1 MENIKSLK
9 SQFKKYVIPSVSA
22 MWVFSLYSMVDGIF
36 VSKGVGS
43 DALAA
48 VNIST
53 PYINTIFALSILF
66 STGATTIVSMTLG
79 NGDNRKANE
88 YFTLNTV
95 VLVVLSAIIIALSLL
110 NLDKLV
116 VFLGATSS
124 TITYVKEYLGTII
137 LFVGFYIVSYSL
149 EVLIKSDGYPH
160 LSTIGVTISAIT
172 NIVLDYI
179 FVLKLD
185 YGVEGAALATG
196 IARILSF
203 SFFFIHFLR
212 KKGKLQF
219 VRFKFD
225 FSIVRRILLIG
236 IPDFATEV
244 SMAVIILIFN
254 QSILKVIGEE
264 ALVSYSVIC
273 YINTLVLTTMMGISQ
288 GIQPICSYYYGKK
301 DKESVL
307 SILEMGLKS
316 VRISSI
322 IIFFV
327 VVIFTNK
334 IVSMF
339 ISNSDKELFS
349 YTVNI
354 LRIFSVSFLIMGY
367 NVIVSGFCVA
377 VDKTMLAGIVS
388 LGRGIVII
396 TLSLIIMIL
405 LFGDDGIW
413 ISTFVSELIVLFIAK
428 KSLKI
433 CKDDIDKK
441 YNCKHYSNQFSI

>member
-1 MENIKSLK
+1 MENTKDLK
-9 SQFKKYVIPSVSA
+9 SQFKKYVIPSVTA

-43 DALAA
+43 EALAA

-79 NGDNRKANE
+79 NGDNKKASE

-95 VLVVLSAIIIALSLL
+95 VVAIISAIITIISLL
-110 NLDKLV
+110 NLDNLA
-116 VFLGATSS
+116 VFLGATES
-124 TITYVKEYLGTII
+124 TMVYVKEYLGTII
-137 LFVGFYIVSYSL
+137 LFVAFYIVSYSL

-160 LSTIGVTISAIT
+160 LATVGVIISAVT

-185 YGVEGAALATG
+185 YGVQGAAFATG
-196 IARILSF
+196 IARVLSF

-219 VRFKFD
+219 VKFKFD
-225 FSIVRRILLIG
+225 FSIIGKIVSIG
-236 IPDFATEV
+236 IPDFTTEI
-244 SMAVIILIFN
+244 SMAVVVLIFN
-254 QSILKVIGEE
+254 QSILRVIGEH
-264 ALVSYSVIC
+264 ALISYSVVC

-307 SILEMGLKS
+307 SILNMGLKT
-316 VRISSI
+316 VRMSSI
-322 IIFFV
+322 IAFLVVMIFA
-327 VVIFTNK
+327 NQ

-339 ISNSDKELFS
+339 ISNVDKEMFN

-354 LRIFSVSFLIMGY
+354 LRVFSLAFLVMGY
-367 NVIVSGFCVA
+367 NVVTSGFCVSI
-377 VDKTMLAGIVS
+377 DKSVHAGIVS
-388 LGRGIVII
+388 LGRGMIVI
-396 TLSLIIMIL
+396 TLTLIVMIL
-405 LFGDDGIW
+405 LFGGKGIW
-413 ISTFVSELIVLFIAK
+413 IATFVSELIVLIGASK
-428 KSLKI
+428 ILKI
-433 CKDDIDKK
+433 CKKDIKEKVGDDILLA
-441 YNCKHYSNQFSI
+441 S